1 MAPRCRIERDQ
12 DGTAYIVEQD
22 GQDTEELVVWWSRTT
37 KDKAVECL
45 TIRQENSGGIEADVL
60 MLSLGQAYDLID
72 ALNRA
77 VMDR

>member
-1 MAPRCRIERDQ
+1 MPPRCRIERDG
-12 DGTAYIVEQD
+12 DGTAYIVERD
-22 GQDTEELVVWWSRTT
+22 GVDTEEVCVWWSRTT

-45 TIRQENSGGIEADVL
+45 TLRQETGGDNADVL